1 MWRIAGDD
9 TPPVLTAE
17 GNIQSGHSERITLEL
32 PKTAIVFFMG
42 KATEYLAE
50 KYGCAM
56 LTDRFPRFLKVCPIY
71 RFKEHEICFLNGG
84 SGAPHGV
91 DTLETLNAL
100 GVRNAI
106 CAGMCGAFAEGVNV
120 GDVIVP
126 NRAYVEEG
134 TSLHYYESIDYAE
147 PDAELLEIMLKL
159 PDIKMLPIVSTD
171 GIYRQ
176 TYKKEQL
183 WRGKG
188 AVGVD
193 METSAMLSVGK
204 YLGVR
209 TAALLTASDKHPM
222 HPGDPKWKWSMTQ
235 DLRIKTAEIALAAA
249 VKAAET
255 I

>member
-1 MWRIAGDD
+1 MARPLSCFRYCSSLRITDSRSLLV
-9 TPPVLTAE
+9 VLDWGVASERAESALVAFKSGGVTSADSASTLHAWDAIVELTSAE
-17 GNIQSGHSERITLEL
+17 GVRRL
-32 PKTAIVFFMG
+32 PIK
-42 KATEYLAE
+42 EY
-50 KYGCAM
+50 Y
-56 LTDRFPRFLKVCPIY
+56 
-71 RFKEHEICFLNGG
+71 
-84 SGAPHGV
+84 
-91 DTLETLNAL
+91 
-100 GVRNAI
+100 I

-159 PDIKMLPIVSTD
+159 PDTKMLPIVSTD
-171 GIYRQ
+171 GVYRQ

-188 AVGVD
+188 AAGVD

-235 DLRIKTAEIALAAA
+235 DLRIKTAELALAAA
-249 VKAAET
+249 IEAAET

>member
-91 DTLETLNAL
+91 DTLETLARVL
-100 GVRNAI
+100 QGP
-106 CAGMCGAFAEGVNV
+106 FAVA
-120 GDVIVP
+120 D
-126 NRAYVEEG
+126 A
-134 TSLHYYESIDYAE
+134 TSLTEAGYVGEDVENI
-147 PDAELLEIMLKL
+147 LLKL
-159 PDIKMLPIVSTD
+159 IQAAVQP
-171 GIYRQ
+171 Q
-176 TYKKEQL
+176 TN
-183 WRGKG
+183 
-188 AVGVD
+188 V
-193 METSAMLSVGK
+193 
-204 YLGVR
+204 LGEDF
-209 TAALLTASDKHPM
+209 ALLL
-222 HPGDPKWKWSMTQ
+222 G
-235 DLRIKTAEIALAAA
+235 ELA
-249 VKAAET
+249 